1 MNRTRAVILSLLVAV
16 AVVGIGYAFTLNEEG
31 GQPVLKD
38 SAVARVFPEP
48 GDQAL
53 RQDTIY
59 VELAIPYTGVL
70 RVDDVEVP
78 EDQLQRVQ
86 IGNATRVS
94 YTPGPGTET
103 GALRAGRHRV
113 TAIFWEVTKTRD
125 DARTF
130 AWNFTVA

>member
-1 MNRTRAVILSLLVAV
+1 MNRTRAIVLSVLVAC
-16 AVVGIGYAFTLNEEG
+16 AVVGIGLAFTMNEEG
-31 GQPVLKD
+31 GQPVVKD
-38 SAVARVFPEP
+38 SAVTRVFPEP

-70 RVDDVEVP
+70 RVDDTEIP
-78 EDQLQRVQ
+78 EDQLTRIQV
-86 IGNATRVS
+86 GSATRVS

-113 TAIFWEVTKTRD
+113 TAIFWENSKTRNE
-125 DARTF
+125 ARTF
-130 AWNFTVA
+130 AWNFSVA